1 MSNNIRKNLGHVT
14 AYAYYKAGGG
24 TMTEEEYTEYMAD
37 FGTAAETAV
46 NAANEAE
53 QSKEDAET
61 AATTATNKAT
71 EASASATSAS
81 QDAWSAELAKNSAV
95 TAKNDAVTA
104 KTQAQQAKT
113 AAVVAQMEAEN
124 AAGYRVLDIS
134 SNAIVINVDPNRE
147 VTETQSYQI
156 TFKAYKGA
164 TRLRITALDGEPS
177 LSLIVDG
184 QEVARDPLA
193 LIDVDYG
200 QMGFRY
206 KLNEGETILT
216 ESLTTT
222 LTFTAREP
230 DTSTPTYTFT
240 KELNLLIVRDGADC
254 CTYEDTGDGD
264 IVITKTT
271 IGGGN

>member
-1 MSNNIRKNLGHVT
+1 MSNIRKNLGHVT

-46 NAANEAE
+46 KAATSAE
-53 QSKEDAET
+53 QSKDSAQT

-81 QDAWSAELAKNSAV
+81 QDAWSAQLAKQSAV
-95 TAKNDAVTA
+95 TAKNDAVS
-104 KTQAQQAKT
+104 AKT
-113 AAVVAQMEAEN
+113 AAERAETNATLAQMRAEN
-124 AAGYRVLDIS
+124 AAGYRVLDITT
-134 SNAIVINVDPNRE
+134 NAIVIPVDPNNAVKE
-147 VTETQSYQI
+147 SQSY
-156 TFKAYKGA
+156 TVNFKAYKGA
-164 TRLRITALDGEPS
+164 TRLNIQGVDGEPS

-184 QEVARDPLA
+184 SEVTRDPLV
-193 LIDVDYG
+193 LVDVDYG
-200 QMGFRY
+200 LMGLRY
-206 KLNEGETILT
+206 NLNEGETILT